1 MMIMMMGGAAMVV
14 DPNGVVQWTAHC
26 NDAELF

>member
-1 MMIMMMGGAAMVV
+1 MIMMMGGAAMVV

-26 NDAELF
+26 NDVELS